1 MIRLAV
7 DDFFP
12 NDFPIKI
19 DPVEVENGNSIP
31 TVFLLDRYE
40 KMQPDTDFWFVMGT
54 DLISGLHW
62 WDEGQ
67 RLINTKKFLIFE
79 RNGFAK

>member
-7 DDFFP
+7 NDFFP
-12 NDFPIKI
+12 SDFPIKI

-40 KMQPDTDFWFVMGT
+40 KM
-54 DLISGLHW
+54 
-62 WDEGQ
+62 
-67 RLINTKKFLIFE
+67 
-79 RNGFAK
+79 